1 MKCQKK
7 RLAIIARF
15 SQLLSF
21 FLKSA
26 WNDINYILEL
36 PWRRKIVEIW
46 AFPGLWIFGVV
57 SEFLASDLSCSWW
70 WKSII
75 ISFTDAMP
83 HITKLQSRISR
94 FPTFIYLLT
103 KMTKIFFSFEQLF
116 FWCCFQH
123 QISILLFKIWRMIR
137 NVKETN
143 HFTARSSFQ
152 FSWDFNLSD
161 R

>member
-46 AFPGLWIFGVV
+46 AFPGLWILG
-57 SEFLASDLSCSWW
+57 SYLNSLLLTWAARGGESRS
-70 WKSII
+70 
-75 ISFTDAMP
+75 SFPLLMP

-94 FPTFIYLLT
+94 FPTFIYLLLT
-103 KMTKIFFSFEQLF
+103 KMTKIFFFEQLF

-123 QISILLFKIWRMIR
+123 QISILLFKIWRMIG